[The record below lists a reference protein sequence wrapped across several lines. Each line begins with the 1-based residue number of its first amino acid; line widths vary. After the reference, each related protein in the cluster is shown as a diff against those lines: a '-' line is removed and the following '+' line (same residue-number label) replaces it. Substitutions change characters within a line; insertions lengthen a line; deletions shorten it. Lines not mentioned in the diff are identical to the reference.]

1 MESLRFFSS
10 IIILATSV
18 LVFAKPS
25 VAAVAG
31 SEVIRMDIRLMG
43 ADLIDELV
51 YEWKKRSPA
60 TDPLNLV
67 LAEIIAPVGLDDR
80 FQVEVENRLYE
91 VLRLNPGLPI
101 SLVHCSL
108 CTRMVAKSTP
118 KGTIITR
125 GIDQM
130 DALLDLEKQ
139 MPGRT
144 ALALHFEA
152 VGRELQLRARIF
164 QLQPPQKIIWAKT
177 LSTSMSARRALQDPT
192 RIVGLDEAR
201 REQEAIIAGR
211 STISVTTRPVL
222 RMFNS
227 ANSAIQVAPLPFF
240 EQSFES
246 ELLPART
253 VNSAIT
259 FGFSSLKDSLSAWTV
274 GGHVAKM
281 LGEPSLTRPDLYMF
295 LGVHYIRMR
304 GPTAAV
310 FSADGE
316 NFFLQGIRPGAEPK
330 ASLVAFRLGLEVHVK
345 YRLGMLAFV
354 ENVPLL
360 KESKTV
366 EQKSLLGIPYHAM
379 GWGVVWRW

>member
-1 MESLRFFSS
+1 MTNRPAS
-10 IIILATSV
+10 
-18 LVFAKPS
+18 
-25 VAAVAG
+25 AAVVG

-43 ADLIDELV
+43 ADLIDELI
-51 YEWKKRSPA
+51 YEWKKKSPA

-80 FQVEVENRLYE
+80 FQLEVENRLYE
-91 VLRLNPGLPI
+91 VLRLNPDLPI

-108 CTRMVAKSTP
+108 CTRMVAKSNP

-130 DALLDLEKQ
+130 DALQELEKQ

-164 QLQPPQKIIWAKT
+164 QLQPPQKIVWAKT

-201 REQEAIIAGR
+201 KEQNDIIAGR
-211 STISVTTRPVL
+211 STLSFTTRPVL

-227 ANSAIQVAPLPFF
+227 ANSAVQVAPLPFF
-240 EQSFES
+240 EQSVES
-246 ELLPART
+246 QLLPAKT
-253 VNSAIT
+253 VTSALT
-259 FGFSSLKDSLSAWTV
+259 FGFSSLKDSLEAWTV
-274 GGHVAKM
+274 GGHVAKL
-281 LGEPSLTRPDLYMF
+281 LGEPSLTQPDLFMF

-304 GPTAAV
+304 GATAAV

-316 NFFLQGIRPGAEPK
+316 NLFLQRIRPGAEPK

-345 YRLGMLAFV
+345 YRLGMLAFL
-354 ENVPLL
+354 ENIPLL
-360 KESKTV
+360 NESETV
-366 EQKSLLGIPYHAM
+366 ETKSLLVPYHAL

>member
-1 MESLRFFSS
+1 MEPLKSLVLTVALLSVFLMS
-10 IIILATSV
+10 IRSAS
-18 LVFAKPS
+18 
-25 VAAVAG
+25 AAVVG

-43 ADLIDELV
+43 ADLIDELI
-51 YEWKKRSPA
+51 YEWKKKSPA

-80 FQVEVENRLYE
+80 FQLEVENRLYE
-91 VLRLNPGLPI
+91 VLRLNPDLPI

-108 CTRMVAKSTP
+108 CSRMVAKSTP

-130 DALLDLEKQ
+130 DALQELEKQ

-164 QLQPPQKIIWAKT
+164 QLTPPQKIVWAKT

-201 REQEAIIAGR
+201 KEQNDIIAGR
-211 STISVTTRPVL
+211 STLSWTTRPVL

-240 EQSFES
+240 EQSVES
-246 ELLPART
+246 QLLPAKT
-253 VNSAIT
+253 VTSALT
-259 FGFSSLKDSLSAWTV
+259 FGFSSLKDSLEAWTV
-274 GGHVAKM
+274 GGHVAKL
-281 LGEPSLTRPDLYMF
+281 LGEPSLTQPDLFMF

-304 GPTAAV
+304 GATAAV

-345 YRLGMLAFV
+345 YRLGMLAFL
-354 ENVPLL
+354 ENIPLL
-360 KESKTV
+360 NESETV
-366 EQKSLLGIPYHAM
+366 ETKSLLVPYHAL
-379 GWGVVWRW
+379 GWGVVWQW